1 MEKENAKSQKGH
13 SDQKSDSVREW
24 GSARVP
30 RPSSIYLTCTEAEL
44 EALMSKGELS

>member
-13 SDQKSDSVREW
+13 SDQKSDSVCKG

-30 RPSSIYLTCTEAEL
+30 QPSSIYLTCTEAEL
-44 EALMSKGELS
+44 EALMSKGEPS